1 MEEINM
7 GSMLMGKR
15 RILKRVME
23 VKAFSAVKILLLST
37 RT

>member
-1 MEEINM
+1 MEEISM

-23 VKAFSAVKILLLST
+23 VKAFCASRTLLLST
-37 RT
+37 KT